1 MPRTNFVLACT
12 SKLFQVIK
20 NHLPNAHANADD
32 TQLYFSF
39 KPGSSMGETE
49 ARGAMERRIRAIRAW
64 LIVDRLKLN
73 EVSLNSLACNLA
85 KLELAALWLVT
96 RK

>member
-1 MPRTNFVLACT
+1 
-12 SKLFQVIK
+12 
-20 NHLPNAHANADD
+20 
-32 TQLYFSF
+32 
-39 KPGSSMGETE
+39 MGETE